1 MKFKRWEGGGQ
12 AGYSFF
18 CPGCKERHQVR
29 TEGGASRWSFNGDVE
44 KPVLS
49 PSVLVTSGHY
59 AAGRNADGSCWC
71 TYNAE
76 QLAKGEPPAPHSC
89 QRCHSFVGCNG
100 AQPGQ
105 IIFLGDSTH
114 ELVGQTVELPDLP
127 VHRDGGGS

>member
-1 MKFKRWEGGGQ
+1 MKVKRWEGGGQ

-18 CPGCKERHQVR
+18 CPGCKSRHSVR
-29 TEGGASRWSFNGDVE
+29 TGGASWTFNGDVH

-59 AAGRNADGSCWC
+59 AGRMADGSCWC

-76 QLAKGEPPAPHSC
+76 QLAKGEEPAPFTC

-105 IIFLGDSTH
+105 IIFLSDSTH
-114 ELVGQTVELPDLP
+114 ELAGQTVDLPDLP
-127 VHRDGGGS
+127 VHGDGGGS